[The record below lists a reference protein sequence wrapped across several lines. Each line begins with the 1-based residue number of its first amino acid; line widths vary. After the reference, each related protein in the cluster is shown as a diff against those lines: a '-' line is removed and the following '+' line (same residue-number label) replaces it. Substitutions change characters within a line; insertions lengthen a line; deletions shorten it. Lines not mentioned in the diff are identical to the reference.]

1 MVISTRY
8 QMQLTWSLDED
19 FLPMREDLNITST
32 NSL

>member
-1 MVISTRY
+1 MVISARY
-8 QMQLTWSLDED
+8 QLTWSLDED